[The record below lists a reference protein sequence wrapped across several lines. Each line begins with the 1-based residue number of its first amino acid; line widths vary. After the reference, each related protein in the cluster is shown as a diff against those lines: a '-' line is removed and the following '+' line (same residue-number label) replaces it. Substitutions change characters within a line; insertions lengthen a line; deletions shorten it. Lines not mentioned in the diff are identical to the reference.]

1 MWRVISLLSL
11 LLGLLGSSSI
21 ARADVPYGYLCH
33 VDGATIIDAGV
44 SGNQYWCLAQFP
56 GYTLTMGP
64 YPLPVSNPA
73 PCADGYALSSN
84 GKQCVAAPQPPQ
96 PPQCPSPDVM
106 AITCNALAGKHQ
118 KSGMITPTSGPGCDT
133 GGGNADMQK
142 CGAGCAMTT
151 RMVVTPTASYFDH
164 VYTGGYCKPDGS
176 TGDGSYIP
184 SPPAN
189 GVCPTGQVYGEVNGK
204 PTCVNVSTSPGT
216 QPPETQAP
224 DTCPQGSVA
233 LISPTTGKP
242 VSCVDP
248 QPPGVPCPDGTYQL
262 KQGNNIVCLGS
273 PDKQTPSSPPG
284 SGGSSGH
291 SGGGSTQPGNG
302 NGGKG
307 NASGGSSTPGKPGD
321 ASSPGSGTCD
331 DEFPAGL
338 KWICGLGAGL
348 SGPDGSDK
356 LQTTDGGNIAS
367 MLDTTDL
374 FGGGSCPAPYTV
386 NVPIYTWVWNW
397 SIDYMPICKM
407 VLMLRPVLIASAML
421 LALFIIFGRRD

>member
-1 MWRVISLLSL
+1 MWRVISSL
-11 LLGLLGSSSI
+11 LLLLELAGLSFHVNAAPYDWNCPQNTGDQFLYSSI
-21 ARADVPYGYLCH
+21 DNNKLYCFYK
-33 VDGATIIDAGV
+33 T
-44 SGNQYWCLAQFP
+44 SGNATYWTG
-56 GYTLTMGP
+56 GYDIST
-64 YPLPVSNPA
+64 VS
-73 PCADGYALSSN
+73 PCPSGQNLSSD
-84 GKQCVAAPQPPQ
+84 GKTCNSGPPD
-96 PPQCPSPDVM
+96 CPSPDVM

-142 CGAGCAMTT
+142 CGAGCSMTT
-151 RMVVTPTASYFDH
+151 RTIVTPTASYFDH

-189 GVCPTGQVYGEVNGK
+189 GVCPSGQVYGEVNGK
-204 PTCVNVSTSPGT
+204 PTCVNVSTAPGT

-262 KQGNNIVCLGS
+262 KQGNNVVCLGS

-356 LQTTDGGNIAS
+356 LQTADGGNIAN

-374 FGGGSCPAPYTV
+374 FGGGSCPPPYVV

-397 SIDYMPICKM
+397 TIDYMPICKM